1 MPEDETP
8 FPTMPILHWWTLRKR
23 FKERIADI
31 VPGIV
36 TDRYVAGVLNV
47 REATVAA
54 SVTPCLKAV
63 GILSADNRTTDR
75 MERWLADDK
84 YAGVCREIL
93 ADVYPAELLQAVPDP
108 SGNRQEAENWF
119 ASHTGT
125 GPVAARKM
133 TAFFSLLLDADISK
147 SHGPKP
153 QARRPDDRE
162 TAEGGGAEIFS
173 RKLSGVISKTGGK
186 VRPVFQVTFQV
197 VITPE
202 TTTEQI
208 DYIFAQLARMSR
220 QDD

>member
-1 MPEDETP
+1 MPEEETP

-36 TDRYVAGVLNV
+36 TDKYVAGVLNV
-47 REATVAA
+47 REATVTT

-63 GILSADNRTTDR
+63 GILAADNRTTDR

-108 SGNRQEAENWF
+108 SANRIDAENWF

-133 TAFFSLLLDADISK
+133 TAFFSLLRDADLSK
-147 SHGPKP
+147 SHGARPP
-153 QARRPDDRE
+153 ARRADSSE
-162 TAEGGGAEIFS
+162 AAEGSGLEIFS
-173 RKLSGVISKTGGK
+173 QKLSGLIAKTGGK
-186 VRPVFQVTFQV
+186 VRPVVQVTFQV

-202 TTTEQI
+202 TTNDQI
-208 DYIFAQLARMSR
+208 DYVFAQLARMSR